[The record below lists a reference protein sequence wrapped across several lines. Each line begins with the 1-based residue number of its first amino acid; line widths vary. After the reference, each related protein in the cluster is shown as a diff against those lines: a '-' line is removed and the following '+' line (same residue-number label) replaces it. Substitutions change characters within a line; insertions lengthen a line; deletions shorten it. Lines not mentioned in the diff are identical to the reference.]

1 MRPFELTVEDY
12 PQLDPKRWYLLCVR
26 NISRAA
32 GKAPEIRVKLAHLD
46 AEQAGR
52 VHDILLSLPL
62 RPGNL
67 TAEFFHNL
75 GFSIDVDQSIRPHE
89 AVGRRVLAR
98 FGLDTNTNSFQV
110 VEFKPILEERHAP

>member
-1 MRPFELTVEDY
+1 MRPFELQVEDH
-12 PQLDPKRWYLLCVR
+12 PQLDPKQWYLLCVR
-26 NISRAA
+26 NISRAV
-32 GKAPEIRVKLAHLD
+32 GKAPKIRVGLAHLD

-75 GFSIDVDQSIRPHE
+75 GFSIDVGQNIRPRE
-89 AVGRRVLAR
+89 AMGLRLLAR
-98 FGLDTNTNSFQV
+98 FELDPKINSFHV